1 MYPHRE
7 LIDLAARK
15 AALRIKIADLRLQC
29 AQAAVRATR
38 PLVWFDQLVA
48 FGRRLSPFAWMAAV
62 PLGLVV
68 GRVPFPGGKWFG
80 PLLRWTPLVFAA
92 VRSLSGSHRK

>member
-15 AALRIKIADLRLQC
+15 SALRIEIAGLRVQC

-38 PLVWFDQLVA
+38 PLVWLDQLVA

-62 PLGLVV
+62 PLGLLA
-68 GRVPFPGGKWFG
+68 GRVRLPGGNWVG
-80 PLLRWTPLVFAA
+80 TLLRWTPLVFAA
-92 VRSLSGSHRK
+92 VRSFGGSQRK